1 MRYNYLR
8 NRMVTIFKNLRLLI
22 TGKDVGREE
31 FSLIAG
37 ATKWYSLEDMLVVS
51 LAGQTDLQYDL
62 EITL

>member
-8 NRMVTIFKNLRLLI
+8 NRMATIFKNLRLLI

>member
-1 MRYNYLR
+1 
-8 NRMVTIFKNLRLLI
+8 MVTIFKNLRLLI
-22 TGKDVGREE
+22 TGKDVGWEE